1 MAKSVF
7 VDLLA
12 GFAALGVVMAGFVT
26 GVLGQN
32 LRTQIILVCALF
44 LVAGV
49 IRGALVPSNPWI
61 KGLLVGLGSGV
72 PVCIMAAMRMAF
84 TSKPHLVVFLAS
96 SLLAAVAGAHIRRF
110 WILAHRR
117 AALAVA
123 GALAVATILTA
134 QLLIPIM
141 LEKLSTRRV
150 EQRAPAFSFSAVN
163 GGRVSNE
170 SLRGRVAVL
179 AFWAT
184 WCAPCREEL
193 PRLDQLY
200 KRYNSNPSVA
210 FFAVDTEGEKDS
222 QLSARKA
229 QAFFT
234 KTGLSLPL
242 VVSEGDASRNLGV
255 SSLPALLIIDQRGC
269 IRVVHAGYDGAENLE
284 SIVGGEITALLRSGG
299 L

>member
-1 MAKSVF
+1 MAKSVS

-32 LRTQIILVCALF
+32 LRTQTILVCVLF

-49 IRGALVPSNPWI
+49 IRGARVPPNPWI
-61 KGLLVGLGSGV
+61 KGLLVGLGSSV
-72 PVCIMAAMRMAF
+72 PICIMAATGVAF
-84 TSKPHLVVFLAS
+84 TSRPHLVVFLAS
-96 SLLAAVAGAHIRRF
+96 SLLAAVAGAHVRRF
-110 WILAHRR
+110 WVSAHRR

-123 GALAVATILTA
+123 GALAVAVILTA
-134 QLLIPIM
+134 QLLIPFM
-141 LEKLSTRRV
+141 LEKLSTRRL

-170 SLRGRVAVL
+170 SVHGRVAVL

-200 KRYNSNPSVA
+200 KQYNNNPSVA
-210 FFAVDTEGEKDS
+210 FFAVNAEGVEDS
-222 QLSARKA
+222 QLSAGKA
-229 QAFFT
+229 EAFFSR
-234 KTGLSLPL
+234 TGLSLPL
-242 VVSEGDASRNLGV
+242 VINEGDASRNLGV
-255 SSLPALLIIDQRGC
+255 SGLPALVIIDQQGY
-269 IRVVHAGYDGAENLE
+269 IRLVHTGYDGAENLE
-284 SIVGGEITALLRSGG
+284 SIVRGEISALLQSGG
-299 L
+299 S